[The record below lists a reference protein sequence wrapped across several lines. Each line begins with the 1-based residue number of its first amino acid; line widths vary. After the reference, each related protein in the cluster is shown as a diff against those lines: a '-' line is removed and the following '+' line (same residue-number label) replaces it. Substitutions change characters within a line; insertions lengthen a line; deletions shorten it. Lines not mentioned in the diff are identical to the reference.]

1 MEEDLERPVVL
12 GQSFVRVMILPGCSE
27 GIRIVLRLFHAQYDA
42 TNFGQIMN
50 ALSAL
55 YDGRRLAKPYTYAN
69 YLHFIRTQTS
79 SAYKYWR
86 SVLRGSL
93 LVTLVQPPK
102 ASSETLGNGS
112 LLVAEKSIP
121 ALAATRDATPAN
133 IFTAACVIMLRK
145 ISKSDEFVF
154 GRLVSG
160 RAGLPI
166 HMQDIVGPCL
176 NAVPV
181 RIQRTSSRTEQDI
194 LASVQKQYIDGMP
207 HEAALTDEMVR
218 ACGDFPENALRCRL
232 YTRYENHDEH
242 PGTEIAGSFTRLNV
256 IKRKREARAVPGV
269 PGILINA
276 MPRGSSLDLNLV
288 GSSNDFDR
296 EMADH
301 MLAEVCHGLLSFQD

>member
-1 MEEDLERPVVL
+1 MYQEDVDIDSLCHRVVEEDLERPVVL
-12 GQSFVRVMILPGCSE
+12 GQSFVRVMILRGCSE

-42 TNFGQIMN
+42 TSFNQILN

-55 YDGRRLAKPYTYAN
+55 YEGRRLGKPYTYAN
-69 YLHFIRTQTS
+69 YLQFIRTQTS
-79 SAYKYWR
+79 SAYEYWR

-133 IFTAACVIMLRK
+133 IFTAACAIMLRK
-145 ISKSDEFVF
+145 VSKSDEFVF

-181 RIQRTSSRTEQDI
+181 RI
-194 LASVQKQYIDGMP
+194 
-207 HEAALTDEMVR
+207 
-218 ACGDFPENALRCRL
+218 
-232 YTRYENHDEH
+232 
-242 PGTEIAGSFTRLNV
+242 
-256 IKRKREARAVPGV
+256 
-269 PGILINA
+269 
-276 MPRGSSLDLNLV
+276 
-288 GSSNDFDR
+288 
-296 EMADH
+296 
-301 MLAEVCHGLLSFQD
+301 